1 MFPSP
6 DGDGDTRVTP
16 DGDGIEDTHGRVPRV
31 IRFRAVPR
39 SMDVDRLTHVL
50 KVAGLWAAI
59 SACFAVA
66 IYADDGRPI
75 RVPVKEVKTVEEDD
89 RGN

>member
-1 MFPSP
+1 M
-6 DGDGDTRVTP
+6 
-16 DGDGIEDTHGRVPRV
+16 
-31 IRFRAVPR
+31 
-39 SMDVDRLTHVL
+39 DRLTHVL

-66 IYADDGRPI
+66 IYAGRERPI
-75 RVPVKEVKTVEEDD
+75 RVPVKEVKTVEAED

>member
-1 MFPSP
+1 
-6 DGDGDTRVTP
+6 
-16 DGDGIEDTHGRVPRV
+16 
-31 IRFRAVPR
+31 
-39 SMDVDRLTHVL
+39 MDVDRLTHVL
-50 KVAGLWAAI
+50 KLAGLWAAI

>member
-1 MFPSP
+1 
-6 DGDGDTRVTP
+6 
-16 DGDGIEDTHGRVPRV
+16 
-31 IRFRAVPR
+31 
-39 SMDVDRLTHVL
+39 MDVDLGRLTHAA
-50 KVAGLWAAI
+50 KIAGLWAAI

-75 RVPVKEVKTVEEDD
+75 RVPARDVKTVEVDD